1 MHRYTLYA
9 DGRLVVDND
18 IAFSGAD
25 VTGLARAGVRLDL
38 VAGYE
43 NLTYFGRGP
52 VENYPDSNRRSL
64 RPATR
69 RPSPHS
75 EYFPRGPTEGCAP
88 SGNGFVEQR
97 ACQSPR
103 SHRTSRR
110 L

>member
-43 NLTYFGRGP
+43 NLAYFDHGP
-52 VENYPDSNRRSL
+52 VESGLRSDQC
-64 RPATR
+64 R
-69 RPSPHS
+69 
-75 EYFPRGPTEGCAP
+75 
-88 SGNGFVEQR
+88 
-97 ACQSPR
+97 
-103 SHRTSRR
+103 
-110 L
+110 